1 MNKAELIDRLA
12 EVCGLEK
19 KEARQAVEAI
29 FATDPRNGSIAN
41 AFESGDKVQIT
52 GFGTFELRNRKAR
65 TGRNPRTGEAIAIP
79 ASRAPAFSAGKP
91 FKERFAS

>member
-12 EVCGLEK
+12 EACSMEK
-19 KEARQAVEAI
+19 KEAKQVIEAL
-29 FATDPRNGSIAN
+29 FATDPRNGIIAN
-41 AFESGDKVQIT
+41 ALESGEKVQIT

-65 TGRNPRTGEAIAIP
+65 TGRNPRTGEPIDIP

-91 FKERFAS
+91 FKERYAS